1 MADNLVG
8 YSRAGDEFHYRWAAR
23 RCLRMLF
30 PNSKLTSVVIEGS
43 DDVNAAGEYVIDLT
57 EYAVNKKV
65 EHIDYYQLKHTTV
78 QREKLFLLSDLQG
91 TIEGF
96 SKRFVEHDV
105 KGELENKVI
114 SFVLVTNRALT
125 DNFKNNLAAIAN
137 GTTIEKRLSNFINF
151 R

>member
-57 EYAVNKKV
+57 EYAMDQN
-65 EHIDYYQLKHTTV
+65 EQQYIDYYQLKHTTILK
-78 QREKLFLLSDLQG
+78 RETVPAK
-91 TIEGF
+91 
-96 SKRFVEHDV
+96 
-105 KGELENKVI
+105 
-114 SFVLVTNRALT
+114 
-125 DNFKNNLAAIAN
+125 
-137 GTTIEKRLSNFINF
+137 
-151 R
+151 